1 MVYNKENVF
10 AQILKGQL
18 EADKVYEDEHVLA
31 FHDIAQLTPVHVLVI
46 PKGEYISLDDFVA
59 QASDAELASY
69 MKALGRVAKVM
80 GVVGSGFR
88 VVSNN
93 GKDANQE
100 VMHFH
105 SHVFGGKRLGSGA
118 ERRS

>member
-1 MVYNKENVF
+1 
-10 AQILKGQL
+10 
-18 EADKVYEDEHVLA
+18 
-31 FHDIAQLTPVHVLVI
+31 
-46 PKGEYISLDDFVA
+46 
-59 QASDAELASY
+59 
-69 MKALGRVAKVM
+69 M

-118 ERRS
+118 ERRN

>member
-1 MVYNKENVF
+1 MDYNSENVF
-10 AQILKGQL
+10 AQILKGDL
-18 EADKVYEDEHVLA
+18 EAQKVYEDDYVLA

-46 PKGEYISLDDFVA
+46 PKGQYISLNDFVT
-59 QASDAELASY
+59 QASDIELASY
-69 MKALGRVAKVM
+69 MRALGKVARLMEVAET
-80 GVVGSGFR
+80 GFR

-105 SHVFGGKRLGSGA
+105 SHVFGGKRLGGGA
-118 ERRS
+118 ERGN

>member
-31 FHDIAQLTPVHVLVI
+31 FHDIAKLTPVHVLVI
-46 PKGEYISLDDFVA
+46 PKGEYVSLDDFVA

-80 GVVGSGFR
+80 GVVESGFR

-118 ERRS
+118 ERRN